1 MRSDKPG
8 DRAER
13 VRLASPLAR
22 MGRKELAMMVPQN
35 LGGEFKGGD
44 SIPVEMED
52 EEEREMD
59 QNINLH
65 VDNAHDDHHFP
76 G

>member
-1 MRSDKPG
+1 
-8 DRAER
+8 
-13 VRLASPLAR
+13 
-22 MGRKELAMMVPQN
+22 MMVPQN